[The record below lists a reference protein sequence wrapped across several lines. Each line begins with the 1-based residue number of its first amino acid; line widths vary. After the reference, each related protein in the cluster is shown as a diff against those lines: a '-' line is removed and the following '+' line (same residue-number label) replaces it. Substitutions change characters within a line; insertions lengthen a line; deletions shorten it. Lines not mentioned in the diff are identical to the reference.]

1 MNRTN
6 LVEDLT
12 LLTVPPWWQSPLAI
26 AVFVVSLL
34 IVAVLLRWLVGRL
47 SSRPAESN
55 LLPPVP
61 DRHAEFL
68 ARLARLRQDRA
79 TLDGYA
85 LAIACSEL
93 LREYVEWRFRLH
105 IRFQTTREFLGA
117 AAVHEALDAGQRA
130 RLGEFLG
137 FCDRVKFARQRAT
150 ASEGDQLLDSA
161 ETFIR
166 SGQSPTGGTP

>member
-26 AVFVVSLL
+26 AIFVVALL
-34 IVAVLLRWLVGRL
+34 LVVALVRWLVRRL
-47 SSRPAESN
+47 SSPPAVSTA
-55 LLPPVP
+55 LPPLP

-79 TLDGYA
+79 TLDSYA
-85 LAIACSEL
+85 LAIACSEV

-137 FCDRVKFARQRAT
+137 FCDRVKFARQKAT
-150 ASEGDQLLDSA
+150 AGEGDQLLDAA

-166 SGQSPTGGTP
+166 SGQARTGGTP